1 MFGRMTV
8 RTLLAP
14 ALLAALPAAPLAA
27 QAPDAFLP
35 MTAPVTLAEGQTDTK
50 AGELVFRGGVEIS
63 PDKADIGGVSGL
75 TWHDGALFAVT
86 DDGRWMEF
94 EISEVAG
101 RLVDVAGVRLGP
113 LLDDKGKMLDAKKRG
128 DAEALTRLAS
138 GEWLV
143 AFEQEHRIARYADLE
158 GPATGSDTRAA
169 MLTAGAEANGGLE
182 TLAAYPGGL
191 LACGEWVDPARP
203 NCLRITDSGAAP
215 FHLAAPAGIAEAGGV
230 PTDADCASDG
240 TCYVLLRSFRA
251 SEGNR
256 AAIVALAPDNAVQ
269 TLGLLAPPLKLDNFE
284 GLALREDGT
293 RRFVYLI
300 SDDNFRNCETK
311 PGSGC
316 QRTLLMKFAIGDDPV
331 PAATAPVAA
340 VPPRPETG
348 RPGKR
353 PFPGAASVSVVMTT
367 EMGDITIALETERAP
382 VTAKNFLRYVDEKR
396 FDGTVFYRAMRLDR
410 EPAPNGLLQGGTR
423 WEAKRILPGIPHEPT
438 SQTGLTHTHG
448 ALSMAMGAPGTA
460 NGDFSIMIEDQ
471 TGLNADPSAIDPV
484 WKSGYAMFGYV
495 TAGMDVVAK
504 IHAMPV
510 DPDKGEGWMK
520 GEMLAKPVTIITA
533 RRAPAPLE
541 RQP

>member
-1 MFGRMTV
+1 MFGRMAS
-8 RTLLAP
+8 RP
-14 ALLAALPAAPLAA
+14 ALPAALAALMLAAPLAAPLSA

-35 MTAPVTLAEGQTDTK
+35 MTTPVTLTEGENQTR
-50 AGELVFRGGVEIS
+50 AGELVFRGGVEIA

-113 LLDDKGKMLDAKKRG
+113 LLDDKGKMLGAKQRG
-128 DAEALTRLAS
+128 DAEALTRLES

-143 AFEQEHRIARYADLE
+143 AFEQEHRIWRYADLE
-158 GPATGSDTRAA
+158 GPATGSETRAA
-169 MLTAGAEANGGLE
+169 TLTAGAEANGGLE
-182 TLAAYPGGL
+182 TLAAFPGGL
-191 LACGEWVDPARP
+191 LACGEWVDAARP

-230 PTDADCASDG
+230 PTDAECASDG
-240 TCYVLLRSFRA
+240 TCYVLFRSYNP

-256 AAIVALAPDNAVQ
+256 AGLVALAPDNTAQ
-269 TLGLLAPPLKLDNFE
+269 TLGVLAPPLKLDNFE
-284 GLALREDGT
+284 GLALREEGA
-293 RRFVYLI
+293 RRFLYVI
-300 SDDNFRNCETK
+300 SDDNFRNCEVK
-311 PGSGC
+311 PGAGC
-316 QRTLLMKFAIGDDPV
+316 QRTLLYKFAIGDDPA
-331 PAATAPVAA
+331 PSADAPVAA

-353 PFPGAASVSVVMTT
+353 PFPEAASVNVVLTT
-367 EMGDITIALETERAP
+367 ELGDITIALETERAP

-448 ALSMAMGAPGTA
+448 AVSMAMGAPGTA

-471 TGLNADPSAIDPV
+471 TGLNADPSASDPV
-484 WKSGYAMFGYV
+484 WKNGYAVFGYV
-495 TAGMDVVAK
+495 IGGMDVVAK
-504 IHAMPV
+504 IHATPV

-520 GEMLAKPVTIITA
+520 GEMLAKPVTIITV
-533 RRAPAPLE
+533 RRAPAP
-541 RQP
+541 